1 MNSLFN
7 NYTGYDYCTE
17 SSKACWCIIS
27 SVSLDSLYAVSF
39 FLLQCLQDHWQSL
52 LLEHNFLSECTCNV
66 TEIKCKTGNKFFSF
80 PLASWLY
87 LFLPPLFLFHSIPF
101 SSSFPSYKLIYQ
113 PLLNEASAVVCH
125 DDDWDIIYSWIQL
138 YTVNSL
144 GIFLLLLLLLLLLLN
159 HITLKLGICAV
170 LNAYSYQCTV
180 PQNTQALGGSDIA
193 SCMYFLSAI
202 TQVQTP
208 KCTSCAFPP
217 LFTFSFLPA
226 AISPPHHFTGVLL
239 ESCVV
244 LFVDSQICVEFEAQ
258 SHLLK
263 LKRLP
268 TYLSLLEAFKRF
280 AYACAALILFVNS
293 GK

>member
-1 MNSLFN
+1 MNS
-7 NYTGYDYCTE
+7 TIHC
-17 SSKACWCIIS
+17 
-27 SVSLDSLYAVSF
+27 
-39 FLLQCLQDHWQSL
+39 Q
-52 LLEHNFLSECTCNV
+52 LS
-66 TEIKCKTGNKFFSF
+66 G
-80 PLASWLY
+80 Y
-87 LFLPPLFLFHSIPF
+87 LFVVVVVVVVV
-101 SSSFPSYKLIYQ
+101 
-113 PLLNEASAVVCH
+113 AVAVVEPH
-125 DDDWDIIYSWIQL
+125 NTY
-138 YTVNSL
+138 
-144 GIFLLLLLLLLLLLN
+144 
-159 HITLKLGICAV
+159 KLGICAV

-226 AISPPHHFTGVLL
+226 AVSPPHHHTGVLL

-263 LKRLP
+263 FKRLP

-280 AYACAALILFVNS
+280 AYACVALILFVNS